1 MALARDIVQ
10 AGLSGGTANAIQGS
24 VKSSISAA
32 GTVITDA
39 TDLTASF
46 NMLSTVADGAGVVTS
61 QFLASGDTQS
71 VFNAGAN
78 ALKVYPTSGMKINS
92 LPANQPM
99 LLPTSTGCLLKCV
112 STTRIFGILSA

>member
-1 MALARDIVQ
+1 MLSWKVFGSGMP
-10 AGLSGGTANAIQGS
+10 GLQVRAVCKDVGITL
-24 VKSSISAA
+24 SAA
-32 GTVITDA
+32 GTTQGTA
-39 TDLTASF
+39 TELTAAD
-46 NMLSTVADGAGVVTS
+46 NEVTTVADGAGVVTS